1 MKAMFFLI
9 CIAFSTFSGRAAAD
23 PSCEGRFVNPIT
35 DVCWRC
41 IFPLSLGS
49 VQVGKGDLPD
59 TSNPGSPL
67 QLCPAPPP
75 LFVRPGLAIGYWEPM
90 AMTDVSR
97 SPGCMVNLGGFSI
110 NLGKTGMGTA
120 RKDDK
125 QVTGTWSTI
134 EKMCIAISVLIV
146 AGNWVKKHNVMDL
159 LGWVFSLTL
168 VSMLVVIR
176 TPVQIIDYSNV
187 AQVYEV
193 DNVPIGLAIPAS
205 LTTRVGNALIQ
216 SYEMVFALPDS
227 VTYSKTGML
236 FGSNLVAKSTDFLS
250 QNPQITTLFSD
261 YVQNCVMGDI
271 FLNHKY
277 SFEELLN
284 SPDPYTLIF
293 ANPSPL
299 RGVFDKNNQFQT
311 CEEASRDL
319 KSALALDTQ
328 TGGKTWNYYVRQLFG
343 GKPNP
348 DLLFSQMI
356 GDSYNYFYS
365 SGQSAGQIIRQ
376 NVTMNALRSGIQSYA
391 ARSGDTASLVN
402 MANTSSLEKQRLA
415 QATMGHQAL
424 RTLPL
429 MQTVIMGIMIGMFPI
444 MVMAA
449 MFNMMTLQVLKGY
462 VFALIWLQTWPL
474 LFAILNS
481 AMAYYA
487 KQNGV
492 PVVLSELSQVQLKN
506 SDIATTAGYIAVM
519 IPPLSWG
526 IVKSMGAAFSSAY
539 SHFSSSGLSATSQ
552 AASGVVDGNYSFANM
567 QMENVSGYSW
577 GTNSTTSFGQM
588 SRQLANGGMSTQT
601 RDGSMVWDSGGAM
614 SKLPV
619 DINVGRQ
626 IASAQQQM
634 AREADVQAE
643 SALHGYNSSVTSAW
657 NSLQQFGTN
666 KGNSASTTTGADTTD
681 SSQDSMARSKMWN
694 AVVANAKANNI
705 SNEESFQQL
714 MDDSAKS
721 TQGVDLYG
729 SGKWSSGDQ
738 LFGKLGKWGTG
749 LSAEAGVKGS
759 AGWTHSSGNTD
770 NVGTSGRESNDSRH
784 DTSSQA
790 AKDFKEAS
798 DYFTSRKTTT
808 SGNITD
814 NNASS
819 RVDQFA
825 ASLSSAK
832 NSYDQYTSSRTRSH
846 EYSEMASRTE
856 SMTGQMNENLTQ
868 QFANFVQHRAPQD
881 AEAILTNTSSP
892 EIAAQREALAREF
905 VKEQVEPRVDAAY
918 QQGRESIGQN
928 MAGVSGGGDNGS
940 VMADYRQNSGRIDA
954 MTQDAGIKDNVD
966 QKVGGMIT
974 ENKQQQQETRE
985 NIQRQGAEVK
995 NENTEMEKDHK
1006 TKANEFKGDY
1016 NERKSKVKSLPG
1028 ADSPTE
1034 LEAKAAKIQKDY
1046 LDGKR

>member
-1 MKAMFFLI
+1 MLEVYA
-9 CIAFSTFSGRAAAD
+9 IAGGDWLRGNLNAIAA
-23 PSCEGRFVNPIT
+23 F
-35 DVCWRC
+35 
-41 IFPLSLGS
+41 
-49 VQVGKGDLPD
+49 
-59 TSNPGSPL
+59 
-67 QLCPAPPP
+67 
-75 LFVRPGLAIGYWEPM
+75 
-90 AMTDVSR
+90 
-97 SPGCMVNLGGFSI
+97 
-110 NLGKTGMGTA
+110 MG
-120 RKDDK
+120 
-125 QVTGTWSTI
+125 TGTWSTI
-134 EKMCIAISVLIV
+134 KKMCIAISVLIV

-277 SFEELLN
+277 TFEELLN

-356 GDSYNYFYS
+356 GDSYSYFYS

-402 MANTSSLEKQRLA
+402 IANTSSLEKQRLA

-539 SHFSSSGLSATSQ
+539 SHFSSSGLGSTSQ

-666 KGNSASTTTGADTTD
+666 KGNSTSTTTGADTTE

-714 MDDSAKS
+714 MDKS
-721 TQGVDLYG
+721 TKGAVSGEIYG
-729 SGKWSSGDQ
+729 GGKWSSGDQ
-738 LFGKLGKWGTG
+738 LAGKLGKLATG
-749 LSAEAGVKGS
+749 FSADGGFKGS
-759 AGWTHSSGNTD
+759 VALSGTSGSTD
-770 NVGTSGRESNDSRH
+770 STNESGRESHDSRH

-798 DYFTSRKTTT
+798 DYFTSHKTTT

-819 RVDQFA
+819 RVDQFS

-832 NSYDQYTSSRTRSH
+832 NSYDQYTTSRTRSH

-928 MAGVSGGGDNGS
+928 MTGVSGGGDNGS
-940 VMADYRQNSGRIDA
+940 VMADYGQNSGRIDS
-954 MTQDAGIKDNVD
+954 MTQDAGIKDNVG
-966 QKVGGMIT
+966 QKVDGMIA
-974 ENKQQQQETRE
+974 ENKQQHQETRE
-985 NIQRQGAEVK
+985 NIQQQGVEVK
-995 NENTEMEKDHK
+995 KENAELENDHK
-1006 TKANEFKGDY
+1006 TKGNDFKNTY
-1016 NERKSKVKSLPG
+1016 NNKKESQTKLPG
-1028 ADSPTE
+1028 ADTTKE
-1034 LEAKAAKIQKDY
+1034 LLDKARK
-1046 LDGKR
+1046 LENETSKR

>member
-1 MKAMFFLI
+1 MLEVYA
-9 CIAFSTFSGRAAAD
+9 IAGGDWLRGNLNAIAA
-23 PSCEGRFVNPIT
+23 F
-35 DVCWRC
+35 
-41 IFPLSLGS
+41 
-49 VQVGKGDLPD
+49 
-59 TSNPGSPL
+59 
-67 QLCPAPPP
+67 
-75 LFVRPGLAIGYWEPM
+75 
-90 AMTDVSR
+90 
-97 SPGCMVNLGGFSI
+97 
-110 NLGKTGMGTA
+110 MG
-120 RKDDK
+120 
-125 QVTGTWSTI
+125 TGTWSTI

-146 AGNWVKKHNVMDL
+146 AGSWVKKHNVMDL
-159 LGWVFSLTL
+159 IGWVFSLTL

-365 SGQSAGQIIRQ
+365 SGQTAGQIIRQ

-424 RTLPL
+424 RALPL
-429 MQTVIMGIMIGMFPI
+429 MQTVIMGLMIGMFPI
-444 MVMAA
+444 IVMAA

-666 KGNSASTTTGADTTD
+666 KGNSASTTTGADTTE

-714 MDDSAKS
+714 MDESRKGTVS
-721 TQGVDLYG
+721 GEMYG
-729 SGKWSSGDQ
+729 NAKWSSGDQ
-738 LFGKLGKWGTG
+738 LVGILGKWATG
-749 LSAEAGVKGS
+749 LTAEGGAKISAGVN
-759 AGWTHSSGNTD
+759 ASSGSTD
-770 NVGTSGRESNDSRH
+770 SITESGRESHESRH

-832 NSYDQYTSSRTRSH
+832 NSYDQYTTSRTRSH

-856 SMTGQMNENLTQ
+856 SMTGQMSENLTQ

-928 MAGVSGGGDNGS
+928 MTGVSGGGDNGS
-940 VMADYRQNSGRIDA
+940 VMADYGHNSARIDA
-954 MTQDAGIKDNVD
+954 MTQRADIKDNVG
-966 QKVGGMIT
+966 QKVDGMIA
-974 ENKQQQQETRE
+974 ENKQQHQETRE
-985 NIQRQGAEVK
+985 NIQQQGVEVK
-995 NENTEMEKDHK
+995 KENAELENDHK
-1006 TKANEFKGDY
+1006 TKGNDFKNSY
-1016 NERKSKVKSLPG
+1016 NDKKEHQTRLPG
-1028 ADSPTE
+1028 ADSTKE
-1034 LEAKAAKIQKDY
+1034 LLDKATKLENEKPN
-1046 LDGKR
+1046 G

>member
-1 MKAMFFLI
+1 
-9 CIAFSTFSGRAAAD
+9 
-23 PSCEGRFVNPIT
+23 
-35 DVCWRC
+35 
-41 IFPLSLGS
+41 
-49 VQVGKGDLPD
+49 
-59 TSNPGSPL
+59 
-67 QLCPAPPP
+67 
-75 LFVRPGLAIGYWEPM
+75 
-90 AMTDVSR
+90 
-97 SPGCMVNLGGFSI
+97 
-110 NLGKTGMGTA
+110 
-120 RKDDK
+120 
-125 QVTGTWSTI
+125 
-134 EKMCIAISVLIV
+134 
-146 AGNWVKKHNVMDL
+146 
-159 LGWVFSLTL
+159 
-168 VSMLVVIR
+168 
-176 TPVQIIDYSNV
+176 
-187 AQVYEV
+187 
-193 DNVPIGLAIPAS
+193 
-205 LTTRVGNALIQ
+205 
-216 SYEMVFALPDS
+216 
-227 VTYSKTGML
+227 
-236 FGSNLVAKSTDFLS
+236 
-250 QNPQITTLFSD
+250 
-261 YVQNCVMGDI
+261 
-271 FLNHKY
+271 
-277 SFEELLN
+277 
-284 SPDPYTLIF
+284 
-293 ANPSPL
+293 
-299 RGVFDKNNQFQT
+299 
-311 CEEASRDL
+311 
-319 KSALALDTQ
+319 
-328 TGGKTWNYYVRQLFG
+328 
-343 GKPNP
+343 
-348 DLLFSQMI
+348 
-356 GDSYNYFYS
+356 
-365 SGQSAGQIIRQ
+365 
-376 NVTMNALRSGIQSYA
+376 
-391 ARSGDTASLVN
+391 
-402 MANTSSLEKQRLA
+402 
-415 QATMGHQAL
+415 
-424 RTLPL
+424 
-429 MQTVIMGIMIGMFPI
+429 
-444 MVMAA
+444 
-449 MFNMMTLQVLKGY
+449 
-462 VFALIWLQTWPL
+462 
-474 LFAILNS
+474 
-481 AMAYYA
+481 
-487 KQNGV
+487 
-492 PVVLSELSQVQLKN
+492 QLKN

-666 KGNSASTTTGADTTD
+666 KGNSASTTTGADTTE

-995 NENTEMEKDHK
+995 NENAEMEKDHK

>member
-1 MKAMFFLI
+1 MLEVYA
-9 CIAFSTFSGRAAAD
+9 IAGGDWLRGNLNAIAA
-23 PSCEGRFVNPIT
+23 F
-35 DVCWRC
+35 
-41 IFPLSLGS
+41 
-49 VQVGKGDLPD
+49 
-59 TSNPGSPL
+59 
-67 QLCPAPPP
+67 
-75 LFVRPGLAIGYWEPM
+75 
-90 AMTDVSR
+90 
-97 SPGCMVNLGGFSI
+97 
-110 NLGKTGMGTA
+110 MG
-120 RKDDK
+120 
-125 QVTGTWSTI
+125 TGTWSTI

-159 LGWVFSLTL
+159 IGWVFSLTL

-277 SFEELLN
+277 TFEELLN

-402 MANTSSLEKQRLA
+402 IANTSSLEKQRLA

-424 RTLPL
+424 RALPL
-429 MQTVIMGIMIGMFPI
+429 TQTVIMGLMIGMFPI

-526 IVKSMGAAFSSAY
+526 IVKSMGAALSSAY

-634 AREADVQAE
+634 ARESDVQAE

-666 KGNSASTTTGADTTD
+666 KGNSASTTTGADTTE

-832 NSYDQYTSSRTRSH
+832 NSYDQYTTSRTRSH

-940 VMADYRQNSGRIDA
+940 VMADYRQNSGRIDT
-954 MTQDAGIKDNVD
+954 MTQDSGIKDNVD

>member
-1 MKAMFFLI
+1 
-9 CIAFSTFSGRAAAD
+9 
-23 PSCEGRFVNPIT
+23 
-35 DVCWRC
+35 
-41 IFPLSLGS
+41 
-49 VQVGKGDLPD
+49 
-59 TSNPGSPL
+59 
-67 QLCPAPPP
+67 
-75 LFVRPGLAIGYWEPM
+75 
-90 AMTDVSR
+90 
-97 SPGCMVNLGGFSI
+97 
-110 NLGKTGMGTA
+110 
-120 RKDDK
+120 
-125 QVTGTWSTI
+125 
-134 EKMCIAISVLIV
+134 
-146 AGNWVKKHNVMDL
+146 
-159 LGWVFSLTL
+159 
-168 VSMLVVIR
+168 
-176 TPVQIIDYSNV
+176 
-187 AQVYEV
+187 
-193 DNVPIGLAIPAS
+193 
-205 LTTRVGNALIQ
+205 
-216 SYEMVFALPDS
+216 
-227 VTYSKTGML
+227 
-236 FGSNLVAKSTDFLS
+236 
-250 QNPQITTLFSD
+250 
-261 YVQNCVMGDI
+261 
-271 FLNHKY
+271 
-277 SFEELLN
+277 
-284 SPDPYTLIF
+284 
-293 ANPSPL
+293 
-299 RGVFDKNNQFQT
+299 
-311 CEEASRDL
+311 
-319 KSALALDTQ
+319 
-328 TGGKTWNYYVRQLFG
+328 
-343 GKPNP
+343 
-348 DLLFSQMI
+348 
-356 GDSYNYFYS
+356 
-365 SGQSAGQIIRQ
+365 
-376 NVTMNALRSGIQSYA
+376 
-391 ARSGDTASLVN
+391 
-402 MANTSSLEKQRLA
+402 
-415 QATMGHQAL
+415 ATMGHQAL

-666 KGNSASTTTGADTTD
+666 KGNSASTTTGADTTE

-1028 ADSPTE
+1028 
-1034 LEAKAAKIQKDY
+1034 
-1046 LDGKR
+1046 

>member
-1 MKAMFFLI
+1 
-9 CIAFSTFSGRAAAD
+9 
-23 PSCEGRFVNPIT
+23 
-35 DVCWRC
+35 
-41 IFPLSLGS
+41 
-49 VQVGKGDLPD
+49 
-59 TSNPGSPL
+59 
-67 QLCPAPPP
+67 
-75 LFVRPGLAIGYWEPM
+75 
-90 AMTDVSR
+90 
-97 SPGCMVNLGGFSI
+97 
-110 NLGKTGMGTA
+110 
-120 RKDDK
+120 
-125 QVTGTWSTI
+125 
-134 EKMCIAISVLIV
+134 
-146 AGNWVKKHNVMDL
+146 
-159 LGWVFSLTL
+159 
-168 VSMLVVIR
+168 
-176 TPVQIIDYSNV
+176 
-187 AQVYEV
+187 
-193 DNVPIGLAIPAS
+193 
-205 LTTRVGNALIQ
+205 
-216 SYEMVFALPDS
+216 
-227 VTYSKTGML
+227 
-236 FGSNLVAKSTDFLS
+236 
-250 QNPQITTLFSD
+250 SD

-277 SFEELLN
+277 TFEELLN

-402 MANTSSLEKQRLA
+402 IANTSSLEKQRLA

-539 SHFSSSGLSATSQ
+539 SHFSSSGLGATSQ

-666 KGNSASTTTGADTTD
+666 KGNSTSTTTGADTTE

-714 MDDSAKS
+714 MDKS
-721 TQGVDLYG
+721 TKGAVSGEIYG
-729 SGKWSSGDQ
+729 GGKWSSGDQ
-738 LFGKLGKWGTG
+738 LAGKLGKLATG
-749 LSAEAGVKGS
+749 FSADGGFKGS
-759 AGWTHSSGNTD
+759 VALSGTSGSTD
-770 NVGTSGRESNDSRH
+770 STNESGRESHDSRH

-819 RVDQFA
+819 RVDQFS

-832 NSYDQYTSSRTRSH
+832 NSYDQYTTSRTRSH

-928 MAGVSGGGDNGS
+928 MTGVSGGGDNGS
-940 VMADYRQNSGRIDA
+940 VMADYGQNSGRIDS
-954 MTQDAGIKDNVD
+954 MTQDAGIKDNVG
-966 QKVGGMIT
+966 QKVDGMIA
-974 ENKQQQQETRE
+974 ENKQQHQETRE
-985 NIQRQGAEVK
+985 NIQQQGVEVK
-995 NENTEMEKDHK
+995 KENAELENDHK
-1006 TKANEFKGDY
+1006 TKGNDFKNTY
-1016 NERKSKVKSLPG
+1016 NNKKESQTKLPG
-1028 ADSPTE
+1028 ADTTKE
-1034 LEAKAAKIQKDY
+1034 LLDKARK
-1046 LDGKR
+1046 LENETSKR

>member
-1 MKAMFFLI
+1 MLEIYA
-9 CIAFSTFSGRAAAD
+9 IAGGDWLRGNLNAIAA
-23 PSCEGRFVNPIT
+23 F
-35 DVCWRC
+35 
-41 IFPLSLGS
+41 
-49 VQVGKGDLPD
+49 
-59 TSNPGSPL
+59 
-67 QLCPAPPP
+67 
-75 LFVRPGLAIGYWEPM
+75 
-90 AMTDVSR
+90 
-97 SPGCMVNLGGFSI
+97 
-110 NLGKTGMGTA
+110 MGTS
-120 RKDDK
+120 
-125 QVTGTWSTI
+125 TWSTI

-159 LGWVFSLTL
+159 IGWVFSLTL

-205 LTTRVGNALIQ
+205 LTTRAGNALIQ

-319 KSALALDTQ
+319 KSALVLDTQ

-462 VFALIWLQTWPL
+462 MFALIWLQTWPL

-666 KGNSASTTTGADTTD
+666 KGNSASTTTGADTTE

-825 ASLSSAK
+825 ASLSGAK

-905 VKEQVEPRVDAAY
+905 VKEQVEPRGDAAY

>member
-1 MKAMFFLI
+1 MLEVYA
-9 CIAFSTFSGRAAAD
+9 IAGGDWLRGNLNAIAA
-23 PSCEGRFVNPIT
+23 F
-35 DVCWRC
+35 
-41 IFPLSLGS
+41 
-49 VQVGKGDLPD
+49 
-59 TSNPGSPL
+59 
-67 QLCPAPPP
+67 
-75 LFVRPGLAIGYWEPM
+75 
-90 AMTDVSR
+90 
-97 SPGCMVNLGGFSI
+97 
-110 NLGKTGMGTA
+110 MG
-120 RKDDK
+120 
-125 QVTGTWSTI
+125 TGTWSTI

-146 AGNWVKKHNVMDL
+146 AGSWVKKHNVMDL
-159 LGWVFSLTL
+159 IGWVFSLTL

-424 RTLPL
+424 RALPL
-429 MQTVIMGIMIGMFPI
+429 MQTVIMGLMIGMFPI

-666 KGNSASTTTGADTTD
+666 KGNSTSTTTGTDTTE

-714 MDDSAKS
+714 MDKS
-721 TQGVDLYG
+721 TKGAVSGEIYG
-729 SGKWSSGDQ
+729 GGKWSSGDQ
-738 LFGKLGKWGTG
+738 LAGKLGKLATG
-749 LSAEAGVKGS
+749 FSAEGGFKGS
-759 AGWTHSSGNTD
+759 VALSGTSGSTD
-770 NVGTSGRESNDSRH
+770 STNESGRESHDSRH

-832 NSYDQYTSSRTRSH
+832 NSYDQYTTSRTRSH

-856 SMTGQMNENLTQ
+856 SMSGQMNENLTQ

-940 VMADYRQNSGRIDA
+940 VMADYGQNSGRIDA
-954 MTQDAGIKDNVD
+954 MTQDAGIKDNVG
-966 QKVGGMIT
+966 QKVDGMIA
-974 ENKQQQQETRE
+974 ENKQQHKETRE
-985 NIQRQGAEVK
+985 NIQQQGVEVK
-995 NENTEMEKDHK
+995 KENAELENDHK
-1006 TKANEFKGDY
+1006 TKGNDFKNTY
-1016 NERKSKVKSLPG
+1016 NNKKESQTKLPG
-1028 ADSPTE
+1028 ADTTKE
-1034 LEAKAAKIQKDY
+1034 LLDKARK
-1046 LDGKR
+1046 LENETSKR

>member
-1 MKAMFFLI
+1 
-9 CIAFSTFSGRAAAD
+9 
-23 PSCEGRFVNPIT
+23 
-35 DVCWRC
+35 
-41 IFPLSLGS
+41 
-49 VQVGKGDLPD
+49 
-59 TSNPGSPL
+59 
-67 QLCPAPPP
+67 
-75 LFVRPGLAIGYWEPM
+75 
-90 AMTDVSR
+90 
-97 SPGCMVNLGGFSI
+97 
-110 NLGKTGMGTA
+110 
-120 RKDDK
+120 
-125 QVTGTWSTI
+125 
-134 EKMCIAISVLIV
+134 
-146 AGNWVKKHNVMDL
+146 
-159 LGWVFSLTL
+159 
-168 VSMLVVIR
+168 
-176 TPVQIIDYSNV
+176 
-187 AQVYEV
+187 
-193 DNVPIGLAIPAS
+193 
-205 LTTRVGNALIQ
+205 
-216 SYEMVFALPDS
+216 
-227 VTYSKTGML
+227 
-236 FGSNLVAKSTDFLS
+236 
-250 QNPQITTLFSD
+250 
-261 YVQNCVMGDI
+261 
-271 FLNHKY
+271 
-277 SFEELLN
+277 
-284 SPDPYTLIF
+284 
-293 ANPSPL
+293 
-299 RGVFDKNNQFQT
+299 
-311 CEEASRDL
+311 
-319 KSALALDTQ
+319 
-328 TGGKTWNYYVRQLFG
+328 
-343 GKPNP
+343 
-348 DLLFSQMI
+348 
-356 GDSYNYFYS
+356 
-365 SGQSAGQIIRQ
+365 
-376 NVTMNALRSGIQSYA
+376 
-391 ARSGDTASLVN
+391 ASLVN

-666 KGNSASTTTGADTTD
+666 KGNSASTTTGADTTE

>member
-1 MKAMFFLI
+1 
-9 CIAFSTFSGRAAAD
+9 
-23 PSCEGRFVNPIT
+23 
-35 DVCWRC
+35 
-41 IFPLSLGS
+41 
-49 VQVGKGDLPD
+49 
-59 TSNPGSPL
+59 
-67 QLCPAPPP
+67 
-75 LFVRPGLAIGYWEPM
+75 
-90 AMTDVSR
+90 
-97 SPGCMVNLGGFSI
+97 
-110 NLGKTGMGTA
+110 
-120 RKDDK
+120 
-125 QVTGTWSTI
+125 
-134 EKMCIAISVLIV
+134 
-146 AGNWVKKHNVMDL
+146 
-159 LGWVFSLTL
+159 
-168 VSMLVVIR
+168 
-176 TPVQIIDYSNV
+176 
-187 AQVYEV
+187 
-193 DNVPIGLAIPAS
+193 
-205 LTTRVGNALIQ
+205 
-216 SYEMVFALPDS
+216 
-227 VTYSKTGML
+227 
-236 FGSNLVAKSTDFLS
+236 
-250 QNPQITTLFSD
+250 
-261 YVQNCVMGDI
+261 
-271 FLNHKY
+271 
-277 SFEELLN
+277 
-284 SPDPYTLIF
+284 
-293 ANPSPL
+293 
-299 RGVFDKNNQFQT
+299 
-311 CEEASRDL
+311 
-319 KSALALDTQ
+319 
-328 TGGKTWNYYVRQLFG
+328 
-343 GKPNP
+343 
-348 DLLFSQMI
+348 
-356 GDSYNYFYS
+356 
-365 SGQSAGQIIRQ
+365 
-376 NVTMNALRSGIQSYA
+376 
-391 ARSGDTASLVN
+391 
-402 MANTSSLEKQRLA
+402 
-415 QATMGHQAL
+415 
-424 RTLPL
+424 
-429 MQTVIMGIMIGMFPI
+429 
-444 MVMAA
+444 
-449 MFNMMTLQVLKGY
+449 
-462 VFALIWLQTWPL
+462 
-474 LFAILNS
+474 
-481 AMAYYA
+481 
-487 KQNGV
+487 QNGV

-666 KGNSASTTTGADTTD
+666 KGNSASTTTGADTTE

>member
-1 MKAMFFLI
+1 
-9 CIAFSTFSGRAAAD
+9 
-23 PSCEGRFVNPIT
+23 
-35 DVCWRC
+35 
-41 IFPLSLGS
+41 
-49 VQVGKGDLPD
+49 
-59 TSNPGSPL
+59 
-67 QLCPAPPP
+67 
-75 LFVRPGLAIGYWEPM
+75 
-90 AMTDVSR
+90 
-97 SPGCMVNLGGFSI
+97 
-110 NLGKTGMGTA
+110 
-120 RKDDK
+120 
-125 QVTGTWSTI
+125 
-134 EKMCIAISVLIV
+134 
-146 AGNWVKKHNVMDL
+146 
-159 LGWVFSLTL
+159 
-168 VSMLVVIR
+168 
-176 TPVQIIDYSNV
+176 
-187 AQVYEV
+187 
-193 DNVPIGLAIPAS
+193 
-205 LTTRVGNALIQ
+205 
-216 SYEMVFALPDS
+216 
-227 VTYSKTGML
+227 
-236 FGSNLVAKSTDFLS
+236 
-250 QNPQITTLFSD
+250 
-261 YVQNCVMGDI
+261 
-271 FLNHKY
+271 
-277 SFEELLN
+277 
-284 SPDPYTLIF
+284 
-293 ANPSPL
+293 
-299 RGVFDKNNQFQT
+299 KNNQFQT

-319 KSALALDTQ
+319 KSALVLDTQ

-666 KGNSASTTTGADTTD
+666 KGNSASTTTGADTTE

>member
-1 MKAMFFLI
+1 MLEIYA
-9 CIAFSTFSGRAAAD
+9 IAGGDWLRGNLNAIAA
-23 PSCEGRFVNPIT
+23 F
-35 DVCWRC
+35 
-41 IFPLSLGS
+41 
-49 VQVGKGDLPD
+49 
-59 TSNPGSPL
+59 
-67 QLCPAPPP
+67 
-75 LFVRPGLAIGYWEPM
+75 
-90 AMTDVSR
+90 
-97 SPGCMVNLGGFSI
+97 
-110 NLGKTGMGTA
+110 MGTS
-120 RKDDK
+120 
-125 QVTGTWSTI
+125 TWSTI

-159 LGWVFSLTL
+159 IGWVFSLTL

-205 LTTRVGNALIQ
+205 LTTRAGNALIQ

-319 KSALALDTQ
+319 KSALVLDTQ

-666 KGNSASTTTGADTTD
+666 KGNSASTTTGADTTE

-928 MAGVSGGGDNGS
+928 MAG
-940 VMADYRQNSGRIDA
+940 
-954 MTQDAGIKDNVD
+954 
-966 QKVGGMIT
+966 
-974 ENKQQQQETRE
+974 
-985 NIQRQGAEVK
+985 
-995 NENTEMEKDHK
+995 
-1006 TKANEFKGDY
+1006 
-1016 NERKSKVKSLPG
+1016 
-1028 ADSPTE
+1028 
-1034 LEAKAAKIQKDY
+1034 
-1046 LDGKR
+1046 

>member
-1 MKAMFFLI
+1 MLEIYA
-9 CIAFSTFSGRAAAD
+9 IAGGDWLRGNLNAIAA
-23 PSCEGRFVNPIT
+23 F
-35 DVCWRC
+35 
-41 IFPLSLGS
+41 
-49 VQVGKGDLPD
+49 
-59 TSNPGSPL
+59 
-67 QLCPAPPP
+67 
-75 LFVRPGLAIGYWEPM
+75 
-90 AMTDVSR
+90 
-97 SPGCMVNLGGFSI
+97 
-110 NLGKTGMGTA
+110 MGTS
-120 RKDDK
+120 
-125 QVTGTWSTI
+125 TWSTI
-134 EKMCIAISVLIV
+134 EKMCIAISVLIM

-159 LGWVFSLTL
+159 IGWVFSLTL

-588 SRQLANGGMSTQT
+588 SRQLANGGISTQT
-601 RDGSMVWDSGGAM
+601 RDGSMVWDSSGAM

-666 KGNSASTTTGADTTD
+666 KGNSASTTTGADTTE

>member
-1 MKAMFFLI
+1 
-9 CIAFSTFSGRAAAD
+9 
-23 PSCEGRFVNPIT
+23 
-35 DVCWRC
+35 
-41 IFPLSLGS
+41 
-49 VQVGKGDLPD
+49 
-59 TSNPGSPL
+59 
-67 QLCPAPPP
+67 
-75 LFVRPGLAIGYWEPM
+75 
-90 AMTDVSR
+90 
-97 SPGCMVNLGGFSI
+97 
-110 NLGKTGMGTA
+110 
-120 RKDDK
+120 
-125 QVTGTWSTI
+125 
-134 EKMCIAISVLIV
+134 
-146 AGNWVKKHNVMDL
+146 MDL
-159 LGWVFSLTL
+159 IGWVFSLTL

-666 KGNSASTTTGADTTD
+666 KGNSASTTTGADTTE

>member
-1 MKAMFFLI
+1 MLEVYA
-9 CIAFSTFSGRAAAD
+9 IAGGDWLRGNLNAIAA
-23 PSCEGRFVNPIT
+23 F
-35 DVCWRC
+35 
-41 IFPLSLGS
+41 
-49 VQVGKGDLPD
+49 
-59 TSNPGSPL
+59 
-67 QLCPAPPP
+67 
-75 LFVRPGLAIGYWEPM
+75 
-90 AMTDVSR
+90 
-97 SPGCMVNLGGFSI
+97 
-110 NLGKTGMGTA
+110 MG
-120 RKDDK
+120 
-125 QVTGTWSTI
+125 TGTWSTI

-146 AGNWVKKHNVMDL
+146 AGNWVKKHNVMEL
-159 LGWVFSLTL
+159 IGWVFSLTL

-277 SFEELLN
+277 TFEELLN

-424 RTLPL
+424 RALPL
-429 MQTVIMGIMIGMFPI
+429 MQTVIMGLMIGMFPI

-539 SHFSSSGLSATSQ
+539 SHFSSSGLGATSQ

-601 RDGSMVWDSGGAM
+601 RDGTMVWDSGGAM

-666 KGNSASTTTGADTTD
+666 KGNSTSTTTGADTTE

-714 MDDSAKS
+714 MDKS
-721 TQGVDLYG
+721 TKGAVSGEIYG
-729 SGKWSSGDQ
+729 GGKWSSGDQ
-738 LFGKLGKWGTG
+738 LAGKLGKLATG
-749 LSAEAGVKGS
+749 FSADGGFKGS
-759 AGWTHSSGNTD
+759 VALSGTSGSTD
-770 NVGTSGRESNDSRH
+770 STNESGRESHDSRH

-819 RVDQFA
+819 RVDQFS

-832 NSYDQYTSSRTRSH
+832 NSYDQYTTSRTRSH

-928 MAGVSGGGDNGS
+928 MAGVSDGGDNGS
-940 VMADYRQNSGRIDA
+940 VMADYGQNSGRIDA
-954 MTQDAGIKDNVD
+954 MTQEAGIKGDVG
-966 QKVGGMIT
+966 QKVDGMIA
-974 ENKQQQQETRE
+974 ENKQQHQETRE
-985 NIQRQGAEVK
+985 NIQQQGVEVK
-995 NENTEMEKDHK
+995 KENAELENDHK
-1006 TKANEFKGDY
+1006 TKGNDFKNTY
-1016 NERKSKVKSLPG
+1016 NNKKESQTKLPG
-1028 ADSPTE
+1028 ADTTKE
-1034 LEAKAAKIQKDY
+1034 LLDKARK
-1046 LDGKR
+1046 LENETSKR

>member
-1 MKAMFFLI
+1 
-9 CIAFSTFSGRAAAD
+9 
-23 PSCEGRFVNPIT
+23 
-35 DVCWRC
+35 
-41 IFPLSLGS
+41 
-49 VQVGKGDLPD
+49 
-59 TSNPGSPL
+59 
-67 QLCPAPPP
+67 
-75 LFVRPGLAIGYWEPM
+75 
-90 AMTDVSR
+90 
-97 SPGCMVNLGGFSI
+97 
-110 NLGKTGMGTA
+110 
-120 RKDDK
+120 
-125 QVTGTWSTI
+125 
-134 EKMCIAISVLIV
+134 
-146 AGNWVKKHNVMDL
+146 MDL
-159 LGWVFSLTL
+159 IGWVFSLTL

-424 RTLPL
+424 RALPL
-429 MQTVIMGIMIGMFPI
+429 MQTVIMGLMIGMFPI

-666 KGNSASTTTGADTTD
+666 KGNSTSTTTGADTTE

-714 MDDSAKS
+714 MDKS
-721 TQGVDLYG
+721 TKGAVSGEIYG
-729 SGKWSSGDQ
+729 GGKWSSGDQ
-738 LFGKLGKWGTG
+738 LAGKLGKLATG
-749 LSAEAGVKGS
+749 FSAEGGFKGS
-759 AGWTHSSGNTD
+759 VALSGTSGSTD
-770 NVGTSGRESNDSRH
+770 STTESGRESHDSRH

-832 NSYDQYTSSRTRSH
+832 NSYDQYTTSRTRSH

-856 SMTGQMNENLTQ
+856 SMSGQMNENLTQ

-940 VMADYRQNSGRIDA
+940 VMADYGQNSGRIDA
-954 MTQDAGIKDNVD
+954 MTQDAGIKDNVG
-966 QKVGGMIT
+966 QKVDGMIA
-974 ENKQQQQETRE
+974 ENKQQHKETRE
-985 NIQRQGAEVK
+985 NIQQQGVEVK
-995 NENTEMEKDHK
+995 KENAELENDHK
-1006 TKANEFKGDY
+1006 TKGNDFKNTY
-1016 NERKSKVKSLPG
+1016 NNKKESQTKLPG
-1028 ADSPTE
+1028 ADTTKE
-1034 LEAKAAKIQKDY
+1034 LLDKARK
-1046 LDGKR
+1046 LENETSKR

>member
-1 MKAMFFLI
+1 MLEVYA
-9 CIAFSTFSGRAAAD
+9 IAGGDWLRGNLNAIAA
-23 PSCEGRFVNPIT
+23 F
-35 DVCWRC
+35 
-41 IFPLSLGS
+41 
-49 VQVGKGDLPD
+49 
-59 TSNPGSPL
+59 
-67 QLCPAPPP
+67 
-75 LFVRPGLAIGYWEPM
+75 
-90 AMTDVSR
+90 
-97 SPGCMVNLGGFSI
+97 
-110 NLGKTGMGTA
+110 MG
-120 RKDDK
+120 
-125 QVTGTWSTI
+125 TGTWSTI

-159 LGWVFSLTL
+159 IGWVFSLTL

-277 SFEELLN
+277 TFEELLN

-402 MANTSSLEKQRLA
+402 IANTSSLEKQRLA

-424 RTLPL
+424 RALPL
-429 MQTVIMGIMIGMFPI
+429 TQTVIMGLMIGMFPI

-666 KGNSASTTTGADTTD
+666 KGNSTSTTTGADTTE

-714 MDDSAKS
+714 MDKS
-721 TQGVDLYG
+721 TKGSLSGEMYG
-729 SGKWSSGDQ
+729 NAKWNTGDQ
-738 LFGKLGKWGTG
+738 LAGKLGKWATG
-749 LSAEAGVKGS
+749 FSAEGGVKASLGAS
-759 AGWTHSSGNTD
+759 VSSGSTD
-770 NVGTSGRESNDSRH
+770 STNESGRESHDSRH

-819 RVDQFA
+819 RVDQFS

-832 NSYDQYTSSRTRSH
+832 NSYDQYTTSRTRSH

-868 QFANFVQHRAPQD
+868 QFANFVQHRAPQN

-928 MAGVSGGGDNGS
+928 MTEVSGGGDNGS
-940 VMADYRQNSGRIDA
+940 VMADYRHNSGRIDA
-954 MTQDAGIKDNVD
+954 MTQQANIKDNVG

-974 ENKQQQQETRE
+974 ENKQQHQETRE
-985 NIQRQGAEVK
+985 NIQHQGVEVK
-995 NENTEMEKDHK
+995 KENAELENDHK
-1006 TKANEFKGDY
+1006 TKGNDFKNSY
-1016 NERKSKVKSLPG
+1016 NDKKEHQTRLPG
-1028 ADSPTE
+1028 ADSTKE
-1034 LEAKAAKIQKDY
+1034 LLDKATKLENEKPK
-1046 LDGKR
+1046 G

>member
-1 MKAMFFLI
+1 MLEIYA
-9 CIAFSTFSGRAAAD
+9 IAGGDWLRGNLNAIAA
-23 PSCEGRFVNPIT
+23 F
-35 DVCWRC
+35 
-41 IFPLSLGS
+41 
-49 VQVGKGDLPD
+49 
-59 TSNPGSPL
+59 
-67 QLCPAPPP
+67 
-75 LFVRPGLAIGYWEPM
+75 
-90 AMTDVSR
+90 
-97 SPGCMVNLGGFSI
+97 
-110 NLGKTGMGTA
+110 MGTS
-120 RKDDK
+120 
-125 QVTGTWSTI
+125 TWSTI

-159 LGWVFSLTL
+159 IGWVFSLTL

-424 RTLPL
+424 RALPL
-429 MQTVIMGIMIGMFPI
+429 MQTVIMGLMIGMFPI

-666 KGNSASTTTGADTTD
+666 KGNSTSTTTGADTTE

-714 MDDSAKS
+714 MDDSSKR
-721 TQGVDLYG
+721 TQSFDAHV

-738 LFGKLGKWGTG
+738 LFGKLGKWGSG
-749 LSAEAGVKGS
+749 FSAEVGGKGS
-759 AGWTHSSGNTD
+759 AGWGHSSGNTD
-770 NVGTSGRESNDSRH
+770 NVGTSG
-784 DTSSQA
+784 
-790 AKDFKEAS
+790 
-798 DYFTSRKTTT
+798 
-808 SGNITD
+808 
-814 NNASS
+814 
-819 RVDQFA
+819 
-825 ASLSSAK
+825 
-832 NSYDQYTSSRTRSH
+832 
-846 EYSEMASRTE
+846 
-856 SMTGQMNENLTQ
+856 
-868 QFANFVQHRAPQD
+868 
-881 AEAILTNTSSP
+881 
-892 EIAAQREALAREF
+892 
-905 VKEQVEPRVDAAY
+905 
-918 QQGRESIGQN
+918 
-928 MAGVSGGGDNGS
+928 
-940 VMADYRQNSGRIDA
+940 
-954 MTQDAGIKDNVD
+954 
-966 QKVGGMIT
+966 
-974 ENKQQQQETRE
+974 
-985 NIQRQGAEVK
+985 
-995 NENTEMEKDHK
+995 
-1006 TKANEFKGDY
+1006 
-1016 NERKSKVKSLPG
+1016 
-1028 ADSPTE
+1028 
-1034 LEAKAAKIQKDY
+1034 
-1046 LDGKR
+1046 

>member
-1 MKAMFFLI
+1 
-9 CIAFSTFSGRAAAD
+9 
-23 PSCEGRFVNPIT
+23 
-35 DVCWRC
+35 
-41 IFPLSLGS
+41 
-49 VQVGKGDLPD
+49 
-59 TSNPGSPL
+59 
-67 QLCPAPPP
+67 
-75 LFVRPGLAIGYWEPM
+75 
-90 AMTDVSR
+90 
-97 SPGCMVNLGGFSI
+97 
-110 NLGKTGMGTA
+110 
-120 RKDDK
+120 
-125 QVTGTWSTI
+125 
-134 EKMCIAISVLIV
+134 
-146 AGNWVKKHNVMDL
+146 
-159 LGWVFSLTL
+159 
-168 VSMLVVIR
+168 
-176 TPVQIIDYSNV
+176 
-187 AQVYEV
+187 
-193 DNVPIGLAIPAS
+193 
-205 LTTRVGNALIQ
+205 
-216 SYEMVFALPDS
+216 
-227 VTYSKTGML
+227 
-236 FGSNLVAKSTDFLS
+236 
-250 QNPQITTLFSD
+250 
-261 YVQNCVMGDI
+261 
-271 FLNHKY
+271 
-277 SFEELLN
+277 
-284 SPDPYTLIF
+284 
-293 ANPSPL
+293 
-299 RGVFDKNNQFQT
+299 
-311 CEEASRDL
+311 
-319 KSALALDTQ
+319 
-328 TGGKTWNYYVRQLFG
+328 
-343 GKPNP
+343 
-348 DLLFSQMI
+348 
-356 GDSYNYFYS
+356 
-365 SGQSAGQIIRQ
+365 
-376 NVTMNALRSGIQSYA
+376 
-391 ARSGDTASLVN
+391 SLVN

-588 SRQLANGGMSTQT
+588 SRQLANGGISTQT
-601 RDGSMVWDSGGAM
+601 RDGSMVWDSSGAM

-666 KGNSASTTTGADTTD
+666 KGNSASTTTGADTTE

-790 AKDFKEAS
+790 AKDFNEAS

>member
-1 MKAMFFLI
+1 
-9 CIAFSTFSGRAAAD
+9 
-23 PSCEGRFVNPIT
+23 
-35 DVCWRC
+35 
-41 IFPLSLGS
+41 
-49 VQVGKGDLPD
+49 
-59 TSNPGSPL
+59 
-67 QLCPAPPP
+67 
-75 LFVRPGLAIGYWEPM
+75 
-90 AMTDVSR
+90 
-97 SPGCMVNLGGFSI
+97 
-110 NLGKTGMGTA
+110 
-120 RKDDK
+120 
-125 QVTGTWSTI
+125 
-134 EKMCIAISVLIV
+134 
-146 AGNWVKKHNVMDL
+146 
-159 LGWVFSLTL
+159 
-168 VSMLVVIR
+168 
-176 TPVQIIDYSNV
+176 
-187 AQVYEV
+187 
-193 DNVPIGLAIPAS
+193 
-205 LTTRVGNALIQ
+205 
-216 SYEMVFALPDS
+216 
-227 VTYSKTGML
+227 
-236 FGSNLVAKSTDFLS
+236 SNLVAKSTDFLS

-319 KSALALDTQ
+319 KSALVLDTQ

-588 SRQLANGGMSTQT
+588 SRQLANGGISTQT

-666 KGNSASTTTGADTTD
+666 KGNSASTTTGADTTE

>member
-1 MKAMFFLI
+1 MLEVYA
-9 CIAFSTFSGRAAAD
+9 IAGGDWLRGNLNAIAA
-23 PSCEGRFVNPIT
+23 F
-35 DVCWRC
+35 
-41 IFPLSLGS
+41 
-49 VQVGKGDLPD
+49 
-59 TSNPGSPL
+59 
-67 QLCPAPPP
+67 
-75 LFVRPGLAIGYWEPM
+75 
-90 AMTDVSR
+90 
-97 SPGCMVNLGGFSI
+97 
-110 NLGKTGMGTA
+110 MG
-120 RKDDK
+120 
-125 QVTGTWSTI
+125 TGTWSTI

-277 SFEELLN
+277 TFEELLN

-402 MANTSSLEKQRLA
+402 IANTSSLEKQRLA

-424 RTLPL
+424 RALPL
-429 MQTVIMGIMIGMFPI
+429 TQTVIMGLMIGMFPI

-539 SHFSSSGLSATSQ
+539 SHFSSSGLGATSQ

-666 KGNSASTTTGADTTD
+666 KGNSTSTTTGADTTE

-714 MDDSAKS
+714 MDKS
-721 TQGVDLYG
+721 TKGAVSGEIYG
-729 SGKWSSGDQ
+729 GGKWSSGDQ
-738 LFGKLGKWGTG
+738 LAGKLGKLATG
-749 LSAEAGVKGS
+749 FSADGGFKGS
-759 AGWTHSSGNTD
+759 VALSGTSGSTD
-770 NVGTSGRESNDSRH
+770 STNESGRESHDSRH

-798 DYFTSRKTTT
+798 DYFTSHKTTT

-819 RVDQFA
+819 RVDQFS

-832 NSYDQYTSSRTRSH
+832 NSYDQYTTSRTRSH

-928 MAGVSGGGDNGS
+928 MTGVSGGGDNDS
-940 VMADYRQNSGRIDA
+940 VMADYGQNSGRIDS
-954 MTQDAGIKDNVD
+954 MTQDAGIKDNVG
-966 QKVGGMIT
+966 QKVDGMIA
-974 ENKQQQQETRE
+974 ENKQQHQETRE
-985 NIQRQGAEVK
+985 NIQQQGVEVK
-995 NENTEMEKDHK
+995 KENAELENDHK
-1006 TKANEFKGDY
+1006 TKGNDFKNTY
-1016 NERKSKVKSLPG
+1016 NNKKESQTKLPG
-1028 ADSPTE
+1028 ADTTKE
-1034 LEAKAAKIQKDY
+1034 LLDKARK
-1046 LDGKR
+1046 LENETSKR

>member
-1 MKAMFFLI
+1 MLEVYA
-9 CIAFSTFSGRAAAD
+9 IAGGDWLRGNLNAIAA
-23 PSCEGRFVNPIT
+23 F
-35 DVCWRC
+35 
-41 IFPLSLGS
+41 
-49 VQVGKGDLPD
+49 
-59 TSNPGSPL
+59 
-67 QLCPAPPP
+67 
-75 LFVRPGLAIGYWEPM
+75 
-90 AMTDVSR
+90 
-97 SPGCMVNLGGFSI
+97 
-110 NLGKTGMGTA
+110 MG
-120 RKDDK
+120 
-125 QVTGTWSTI
+125 TGTWSTI

-159 LGWVFSLTL
+159 IGWVFSLTL
-168 VSMLVVIR
+168 VSMLIVIR

-277 SFEELLN
+277 TFEELLN

-402 MANTSSLEKQRLA
+402 IANTSSLEKQRLA

-424 RTLPL
+424 RALPL
-429 MQTVIMGIMIGMFPI
+429 TQTVIMGLMIGMFPI

-634 AREADVQAE
+634 ARESDVQAE

-666 KGNSASTTTGADTTD
+666 KGNSASTTTGADTTE

-832 NSYDQYTSSRTRSH
+832 NSYDQYTTSRTRSH

-868 QFANFVQHRAPQD
+868 QFANFVQGRC
-881 AEAILTNTSSP
+881 
-892 EIAAQREALAREF
+892 
-905 VKEQVEPRVDAAY
+905 EQVPDMRSSYSSGAHPR
-918 QQGRESIGQN
+918 GTS
-928 MAGVSGGGDNGS
+928 
-940 VMADYRQNSGRIDA
+940 
-954 MTQDAGIKDNVD
+954 
-966 QKVGGMIT
+966 
-974 ENKQQQQETRE
+974 
-985 NIQRQGAEVK
+985 
-995 NENTEMEKDHK
+995 
-1006 TKANEFKGDY
+1006 
-1016 NERKSKVKSLPG
+1016 
-1028 ADSPTE
+1028 
-1034 LEAKAAKIQKDY
+1034 
-1046 LDGKR
+1046 

>member
-1 MKAMFFLI
+1 
-9 CIAFSTFSGRAAAD
+9 
-23 PSCEGRFVNPIT
+23 
-35 DVCWRC
+35 
-41 IFPLSLGS
+41 
-49 VQVGKGDLPD
+49 
-59 TSNPGSPL
+59 
-67 QLCPAPPP
+67 
-75 LFVRPGLAIGYWEPM
+75 
-90 AMTDVSR
+90 
-97 SPGCMVNLGGFSI
+97 
-110 NLGKTGMGTA
+110 
-120 RKDDK
+120 
-125 QVTGTWSTI
+125 
-134 EKMCIAISVLIV
+134 
-146 AGNWVKKHNVMDL
+146 
-159 LGWVFSLTL
+159 
-168 VSMLVVIR
+168 
-176 TPVQIIDYSNV
+176 
-187 AQVYEV
+187 
-193 DNVPIGLAIPAS
+193 
-205 LTTRVGNALIQ
+205 
-216 SYEMVFALPDS
+216 
-227 VTYSKTGML
+227 
-236 FGSNLVAKSTDFLS
+236 
-250 QNPQITTLFSD
+250 
-261 YVQNCVMGDI
+261 
-271 FLNHKY
+271 
-277 SFEELLN
+277 
-284 SPDPYTLIF
+284 
-293 ANPSPL
+293 
-299 RGVFDKNNQFQT
+299 
-311 CEEASRDL
+311 
-319 KSALALDTQ
+319 
-328 TGGKTWNYYVRQLFG
+328 
-343 GKPNP
+343 
-348 DLLFSQMI
+348 
-356 GDSYNYFYS
+356 
-365 SGQSAGQIIRQ
+365 
-376 NVTMNALRSGIQSYA
+376 
-391 ARSGDTASLVN
+391 
-402 MANTSSLEKQRLA
+402 
-415 QATMGHQAL
+415 
-424 RTLPL
+424 
-429 MQTVIMGIMIGMFPI
+429 
-444 MVMAA
+444 
-449 MFNMMTLQVLKGY
+449 
-462 VFALIWLQTWPL
+462 
-474 LFAILNS
+474 
-481 AMAYYA
+481 
-487 KQNGV
+487 

-634 AREADVQAE
+634 AREADAQAE

-666 KGNSASTTTGADTTD
+666 KGNSASTTTGADTTE

-954 MTQDAGIKDNVD
+954 MTQDAGIKDNVG
-966 QKVGGMIT
+966 QKVDGMIT

>member
-1 MKAMFFLI
+1 MLEIYA
-9 CIAFSTFSGRAAAD
+9 IAG
-23 PSCEGRFVNPIT
+23 
-35 DVCWRC
+35 
-41 IFPLSLGS
+41 
-49 VQVGKGDLPD
+49 GDWLRG
-59 TSNPGSPL
+59 NL
-67 QLCPAPPP
+67 N
-75 LFVRPGLAIGYWEPM
+75 AIV
-90 AMTDVSR
+90 A
-97 SPGCMVNLGGFSI
+97 F
-110 NLGKTGMGTA
+110 MG
-120 RKDDK
+120 
-125 QVTGTWSTI
+125 TGTWSTI

-146 AGNWVKKHNVMDL
+146 AGSWVKKHNVMDL

-449 MFNMMTLQVLKGY
+449 MFNMMTMQVLKGY

-666 KGNSASTTTGADTTD
+666 KGNSTSTTTGADTTE

-714 MDDSAKS
+714 MDKS
-721 TQGVDLYG
+721 TKGTVSGEIYG
-729 SGKWSSGDQ
+729 GGKWSSGDQ
-738 LFGKLGKWGTG
+738 LVGKLGKLATG
-749 LSAEAGVKGS
+749 FSAEGGFKGS
-759 AGWTHSSGNTD
+759 VALSGSSGSTD
-770 NVGTSGRESNDSRH
+770 STNESGRESHDSRH

-819 RVDQFA
+819 RVDQFS

-832 NSYDQYTSSRTRSH
+832 NSYDQYTTSRTRSH

-856 SMTGQMNENLTQ
+856 SMTGQMSENLTQ

-940 VMADYRQNSGRIDA
+940 VMADYGQNSGRINA
-954 MTQDAGIKDNVD
+954 MTQDAGIKDDVG
-966 QKVGGMIT
+966 QKVDGMIA
-974 ENKQQQQETRE
+974 ENKQHHQETRE
-985 NIQRQGAEVK
+985 NIQQHGVEVK
-995 NENTEMEKDHK
+995 KENAELENDHK
-1006 TKANEFKGDY
+1006 TKGNDFKNTY
-1016 NERKSKVKSLPG
+1016 NNKKESQTKLPG
-1028 ADSPTE
+1028 ADTTKE
-1034 LEAKAAKIQKDY
+1034 LLDKATKLENEKS
-1046 LDGKR
+1046 KR

>member
-1 MKAMFFLI
+1 
-9 CIAFSTFSGRAAAD
+9 
-23 PSCEGRFVNPIT
+23 
-35 DVCWRC
+35 
-41 IFPLSLGS
+41 
-49 VQVGKGDLPD
+49 
-59 TSNPGSPL
+59 
-67 QLCPAPPP
+67 
-75 LFVRPGLAIGYWEPM
+75 
-90 AMTDVSR
+90 
-97 SPGCMVNLGGFSI
+97 
-110 NLGKTGMGTA
+110 
-120 RKDDK
+120 
-125 QVTGTWSTI
+125 
-134 EKMCIAISVLIV
+134 
-146 AGNWVKKHNVMDL
+146 
-159 LGWVFSLTL
+159 
-168 VSMLVVIR
+168 
-176 TPVQIIDYSNV
+176 
-187 AQVYEV
+187 
-193 DNVPIGLAIPAS
+193 
-205 LTTRVGNALIQ
+205 
-216 SYEMVFALPDS
+216 
-227 VTYSKTGML
+227 
-236 FGSNLVAKSTDFLS
+236 
-250 QNPQITTLFSD
+250 
-261 YVQNCVMGDI
+261 
-271 FLNHKY
+271 
-277 SFEELLN
+277 
-284 SPDPYTLIF
+284 
-293 ANPSPL
+293 
-299 RGVFDKNNQFQT
+299 
-311 CEEASRDL
+311 
-319 KSALALDTQ
+319 
-328 TGGKTWNYYVRQLFG
+328 
-343 GKPNP
+343 
-348 DLLFSQMI
+348 
-356 GDSYNYFYS
+356 
-365 SGQSAGQIIRQ
+365 
-376 NVTMNALRSGIQSYA
+376 MNALRSGIQSYA

>member
-1 MKAMFFLI
+1 MLEVYA
-9 CIAFSTFSGRAAAD
+9 IAGGDWLRGNLNAIAA
-23 PSCEGRFVNPIT
+23 F
-35 DVCWRC
+35 
-41 IFPLSLGS
+41 
-49 VQVGKGDLPD
+49 
-59 TSNPGSPL
+59 
-67 QLCPAPPP
+67 
-75 LFVRPGLAIGYWEPM
+75 
-90 AMTDVSR
+90 
-97 SPGCMVNLGGFSI
+97 
-110 NLGKTGMGTA
+110 MG
-120 RKDDK
+120 
-125 QVTGTWSTI
+125 TGTWSTI

-146 AGNWVKKHNVMDL
+146 AGSWVKKHNVMDL
-159 LGWVFSLTL
+159 IGWVFSLTL

-365 SGQSAGQIIRQ
+365 SGQTAGQIIRQ

-424 RTLPL
+424 RALPL
-429 MQTVIMGIMIGMFPI
+429 MQTVIMGLMIGMFPI

-657 NSLQQFGTN
+657 NSLQQFSTN
-666 KGNSASTTTGADTTD
+666 KGNSTSTTTGADTTE

-714 MDDSAKS
+714 MDESRKGTVS
-721 TQGVDLYG
+721 GEMYG
-729 SGKWSSGDQ
+729 NAKWSSGDQ
-738 LFGKLGKWGTG
+738 LVGILGKWATG
-749 LSAEAGVKGS
+749 LTAEGGAKISAGVN
-759 AGWTHSSGNTD
+759 ASSGSTD
-770 NVGTSGRESNDSRH
+770 STTESGRESHDSRH

-832 NSYDQYTSSRTRSH
+832 NSYDQYTTSRTRSH

-856 SMTGQMNENLTQ
+856 SMTGQMSENLTQ
-868 QFANFVQHRAPQD
+868 QFANFVQRRAPQD

-905 VKEQVEPRVDAAY
+905 VKEQVEPRFDAAY

-940 VMADYRQNSGRIDA
+940 VMADYGQNSGRIDA
-954 MTQDAGIKDNVD
+954 MTQDAGIKDNVG
-966 QKVGGMIT
+966 QKVDGMIA
-974 ENKQQQQETRE
+974 ENKQQHQETRE
-985 NIQRQGAEVK
+985 NIQQQGVEVK
-995 NENTEMEKDHK
+995 KENAELENDHK
-1006 TKANEFKGDY
+1006 TKGNDFKNSY
-1016 NERKSKVKSLPG
+1016 NDKKEHQTRLPG
-1028 ADSPTE
+1028 ADSTKE
-1034 LEAKAAKIQKDY
+1034 LLDKATKLENEKPK
-1046 LDGKR
+1046 G

>member
-1 MKAMFFLI
+1 MLEIYA
-9 CIAFSTFSGRAAAD
+9 IAGGDWLRGNLNAIAA
-23 PSCEGRFVNPIT
+23 F
-35 DVCWRC
+35 
-41 IFPLSLGS
+41 
-49 VQVGKGDLPD
+49 
-59 TSNPGSPL
+59 
-67 QLCPAPPP
+67 
-75 LFVRPGLAIGYWEPM
+75 
-90 AMTDVSR
+90 
-97 SPGCMVNLGGFSI
+97 
-110 NLGKTGMGTA
+110 MGTS
-120 RKDDK
+120 
-125 QVTGTWSTI
+125 TWSTI

-159 LGWVFSLTL
+159 IGWVFSLTL

-424 RTLPL
+424 RALPL
-429 MQTVIMGIMIGMFPI
+429 MQTVIMGLMIGMFPI

-666 KGNSASTTTGADTTD
+666 KGNSTSTTTGADTTE

-749 LSAEAGVKGS
+749 LSAEAGFKGS
-759 AGWTHSSGNTD
+759 VGWAHSSGNT
-770 NVGTSGRESNDSRH
+770 
-784 DTSSQA
+784 
-790 AKDFKEAS
+790 
-798 DYFTSRKTTT
+798 
-808 SGNITD
+808 
-814 NNASS
+814 
-819 RVDQFA
+819 
-825 ASLSSAK
+825 
-832 NSYDQYTSSRTRSH
+832 
-846 EYSEMASRTE
+846 
-856 SMTGQMNENLTQ
+856 
-868 QFANFVQHRAPQD
+868 
-881 AEAILTNTSSP
+881 
-892 EIAAQREALAREF
+892 
-905 VKEQVEPRVDAAY
+905 
-918 QQGRESIGQN
+918 
-928 MAGVSGGGDNGS
+928 
-940 VMADYRQNSGRIDA
+940 
-954 MTQDAGIKDNVD
+954 
-966 QKVGGMIT
+966 
-974 ENKQQQQETRE
+974 
-985 NIQRQGAEVK
+985 
-995 NENTEMEKDHK
+995 
-1006 TKANEFKGDY
+1006 
-1016 NERKSKVKSLPG
+1016 
-1028 ADSPTE
+1028 
-1034 LEAKAAKIQKDY
+1034 
-1046 LDGKR
+1046 